1 MASVGAGKLVCFVTR
16 DRVQPTWQIQFLADR
31 GWGTIWCGDGRSA
44 ARWISDQHADVVL
57 VDQNADKDRR
67 LMELLLNDPGLGDAE
82 VMLVDGA
89 GFPQSGRLN

>member
-1 MASVGAGKLVCFVTR
+1 MAMG
-16 DRVQPTWQIQFLADR
+16 
-31 GWGTIWCGDGRSA
+31 CGDGPSA

-67 LMELLLNDPGLGDAE
+67 LIELLLNDPELGGAE
-82 VMLVDGA
+82 VILVDAA